1 MNNQDR
7 VVIEFMIYFSVSSF
21 FNLNGSILGF
31 RSLALFCH
39 NALSSVSYSMH
50 SPGSPLADKKKKQEP
65 SKYFIL

>member
-31 RSLALFCH
+31 RSLALF
-39 NALSSVSYSMH
+39 LSQGSSVSYSMH